1 MTCSQTGGMI
11 VGAEGVIKVGMVSG
25 GLGGGGG
32 GVEASGAAGEPEGVS
47 GDTRPL
53 GQWTLGGVVPRGSG
67 DRQ

>member
-1 MTCSQTGGMI
+1 MFPNRWNDSRGRRGDKGGD
-11 VGAEGVIKVGMVSG
+11 GVR
-25 GLGGGGG
+25 GLAGGGG

-53 GQWTLGGVVPRGSG
+53 GQWTLGGVVARGSG